1 MVKNIGGKITNGGTV
16 MNQDEA
22 EKLIK
27 TIYTPE
33 KKKIWDKEMNE
44 AGIKFENE
52 DIDFDEYMQFRSDLR
67 KRLGYPA

>member
-1 MVKNIGGKITNGGTV
+1 MGDSLQGELC

-22 EKLIK
+22 QKLMD

-33 KKKIWDKEMNE
+33 KKKIWDKEMEE
-44 AGIKFENE
+44 AGEKFTNG

>member
-1 MVKNIGGKITNGGTV
+1 

-22 EKLIK
+22 EKLIA

-33 KKKIWDKEMNE
+33 KKKIWIKEMKK
-44 AGIKFENE
+44 AGDKWMKE
-52 DIDFDEYMQFRSDLR
+52 DIGFDEYMQLRADLR